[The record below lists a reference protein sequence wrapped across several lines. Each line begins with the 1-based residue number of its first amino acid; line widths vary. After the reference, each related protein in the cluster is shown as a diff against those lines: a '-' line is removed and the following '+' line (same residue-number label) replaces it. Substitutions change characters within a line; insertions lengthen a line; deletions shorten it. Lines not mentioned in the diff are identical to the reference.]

1 MPDIRL
7 NTLHEFIVYL
17 QRTETKNA
25 LKPIAHVAVVI
36 LSIMLMQ
43 SCSYKNKNILFKTPS
58 KLKSSQPVK
67 VFTGSNFK
75 SDSLYK
81 HRIKIGDRVVIR
93 FLQNYDLGQGSGQS
107 AASSVLDQGE
117 GYLVNYDSTSTL
129 PLLGK
134 LNLVGMTR
142 PEAAKFLEQKYS
154 QAGINNPIIDVN
166 IPTLSVAVYGE
177 VNGPGL
183 IKLDKEN
190 TTLVE
195 VIAKCGG
202 FKDAGKKNY
211 VQIIRK
217 EQIILV
223 DFKSIY
229 SVHDPRT
236 IIQDGDIIYVQPFG
250 IKARFEPVIVTT
262 AAINSIFQILTISL
276 VGFQFYLLLAPR

>member
-93 FLQNYDLGQGSGQS
+93 FLQNYDLGQGAAQS
-107 AASSVLDQGE
+107 AASSVIDQGE
-117 GYLVNYDSTSTL
+117 GYLINYDSTTTL
-129 PLLGK
+129 PLLGRI
-134 LNLVGMTR
+134 NLVGMTR
-142 PEAAKFLEQKYS
+142 PEAAKFLEQKYAQS
-154 QAGINNPIIDVN
+154 GINNPIIDIN

-195 VIAKCGG
+195 VLARCGG

-217 EQIILV
+217 EQIIMV

-229 SVHDPRT
+229 SVHDTRT
-236 IIQDGDIIYVQPFG
+236 IIQDGDIIYVQPYG
-250 IKARFEPVIVTT
+250 IKARMEPVSVSTT
-262 AAINSIFQILTISL
+262 AILSLLQVIQISM
-276 VGFQFYLLLAPR
+276 VGFQIYFLFIR